1 MRRLSEV
8 DETGDNIFGNA
19 HLFYR
24 DTLFRRL
31 AKEFEKKKTQD
42 EQNKKALTA

>member
-8 DETGDNIFGNA
+8 DETGDRIFGNA
-19 HLFYR
+19 HVLYR
-24 DTLFRRL
+24 DALFRRL
-31 AKEFEKKKTQD
+31 AKEFQKKTPQD